1 MSVRA
6 SLPHHHEYENGDH
19 LHSGNI
25 HQMLPD
31 HTELQAVSDAMKQL
45 GDPTRLQIFW
55 ILCHCEECVTNLGA
69 MIGMTA
75 PAVSHHLRLLKAS
88 GLVTSRRIGKEM
100 HYKAADTPL
109 VESLH
114 RTVEDIIQIACP
126 SL

>member
-6 SLPHHHEYENGDH
+6 SLPHHHTYEED
-19 LHSGNI
+19 SRYQTAAV

-31 HTELQAVSDAMKQL
+31 STELQAVSDAMKQL

-88 GLVTSRRIGKEM
+88 GLVSSRRIGKEM
-100 HYKAADTPL
+100 HYKACDTPL
-109 VESLH
+109 VQSLH
-114 RTVEDIIQIACP
+114 RTVEDIIQISCP